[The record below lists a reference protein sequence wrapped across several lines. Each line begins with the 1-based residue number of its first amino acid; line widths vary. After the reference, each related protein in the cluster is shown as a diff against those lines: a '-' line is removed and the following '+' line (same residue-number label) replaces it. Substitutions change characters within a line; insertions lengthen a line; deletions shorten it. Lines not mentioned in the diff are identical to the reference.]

1 MAGIPWT
8 PVYIA
13 FAAYAYLKATWQT
26 FFYLSAL
33 ATLGRIVY
41 RVFLYPEFLT
51 PLKQIP
57 SPSGRSWL
65 RGNSSTLILRHDWKR
80 LAKWVEE
87 IPNDGLIRYYMTG
100 NLERLIVTSPK
111 GLSEI
116 LVTKV
121 YDFEKPALVRESL
134 GRLTG
139 QKGVLLVEGA
149 EHKHQR
155 KNLMPAFSYRHIKNL
170 YPIFWSKSIE
180 MVQCIEDDLRAREN
194 DSSDNVIRVATWSS
208 RATLD
213 IIGLAGMN
221 RDFNSLRDPTNE
233 LARQYGRINGAPPSK
248 LELGLFLLG
257 LVMGV
262 PTWVHKLPL
271 KRNKYIREG
280 AEYIRAVALQM
291 LREAKDLRD
300 HEQASNAKDGV
311 DIMSVA
317 LESGS
322 FTDEEL
328 VDQMMTFLAA
338 GHETTS
344 TALQWCV
351 YALCKYPDVQTRLRE
366 EIRANLPSISVE
378 NPESVS
384 AEVLDN
390 LPYLH
395 AVCNEVFRF
404 HPSAPVTIRV
414 ANHDTSLVGQS
425 IPKGTLI
432 FLFPAIINH
441 LKELW
446 GSDADKFDPERW
458 LGPGMANTGGAT
470 SNYAFLTFLH
480 GPRSCIGQGFAKSE
494 LACMLAA
501 FVGRF
506 KFELE
511 NPDAELELREGATVS
526 PRDGVRVRL
535 TPLKGW

>member
-8 PVYIA
+8 PIYIA
-13 FAAYAYLKATWQT
+13 FAAYAYFRATWST

-33 ATLGRIVY
+33 ATICRVFY

-51 PLKQIP
+51 PLKNIP
-57 SPSGRSWL
+57 SPSGRSWF
-65 RGNSSTLILRHDWKR
+65 RGNSSSLILKHDWKR
-80 LAKWVEE
+80 LAQWLEE

-100 NLERLIVTSPK
+100 NLERLIVTNPK
-111 GLSEI
+111 ALSEI

-121 YDFEKPALVRESL
+121 YDFEKPPLVRESL

-170 YPIFWSKSIE
+170 YPTFWSKSIE
-180 MVQCIEDDLRAREN
+180 MVRCIEDDLRSRE
-194 DSSDNVIRVATWSS
+194 DPSDNVIRVATWSS

-233 LARQYGRINGAPPSK
+233 LARQYGRINGTPPSK

-271 KRNKYIREG
+271 ERNKFIREG
-280 AEYIRAVALQM
+280 ADYIRAVALQM
-291 LREAKDLRD
+291 VREAKESRNN
-300 HEQASNAKDGV
+300 QQTGKTKDGV
-311 DIMSVA
+311 DIISVA
-317 LESGS
+317 LESDS
-322 FTDEEL
+322 FTDDEL

-344 TALQWCV
+344 TALQWCI

-384 AEVLDN
+384 TETLDA

-404 HPSAPVTIRV
+404 HPSAPATIRV
-414 ANHDTSLVGQS
+414 ANRDTSLVGQS
-425 IPKGTLI
+425 LPKGTLL

-441 LKELW
+441 SKELW
-446 GSDADKFDPERW
+446 GPDADKFNPERW

-506 KFELE
+506 QFELE
-511 NPDAELELREGATVS
+511 DPDAELELREGATVS
-526 PRDGVRVRL
+526 PRDGVCVKL
-535 TPLKGW
+535 TTLEGW